1 MMENNDSSEWIY
13 NEWQEIDAK
22 VNKAA
27 SDLEEIGRKLE
38 NLMSDIEFWSI
49 VFDLEDETAE

>member
-1 MMENNDSSEWIY
+1 MESNESAEWIY

-27 SDLEEIGRKLE
+27 SELEEVGRKLE
-38 NLMSDIEFWSI
+38 TLMSDIEFWSI
-49 VFDLEDETAE
+49 VFDLEVEASE

>member
-1 MMENNDSSEWIY
+1 MESNESADWVY

-27 SDLEEIGRKLE
+27 SDLEEVGRKLE
-38 NLMSDIEFWSI
+38 TLMSDIEFWSI
-49 VFDLEDETAE
+49 VFDLEVGASE

>member
-1 MMENNDSSEWIY
+1 MENNDSSEWIY